1 MSRKVKI
8 GNLTIG
14 GGSRVALQSMTN
26 TPTADAAATAAQLA
40 RLKEAGC
47 DIARLAVC
55 DRSDIDAC
63 KSYIESA
70 GMPLVADIQF
80 DYKLA
85 IACAEAGFA
94 KIRFNPGNIGGE
106 NNVKLLTDAC
116 KRNSVAIR
124 IGVNSGSLDGKI
136 LAAYGN
142 TAQALVESAMENV
155 RLLEKCSFYDTVI
168 SVKSS
173 NVHTC
178 VKAYRMLAEKIDY
191 PLHIGVTE
199 SGGGEA
205 ALLKSAV
212 ALGSLL
218 IDGIGDTIRVSLSED
233 PANEIYAAKKIL
245 RAAGVDKNY
254 CEIVSCPT
262 CSRCNY
268 DLFSVVREMQE
279 YVKDVEI
286 PLKIAVMGCVV
297 NGPGE
302 AADCDFG
309 VAGGKDRA
317 VLFRKGKVFKTID
330 CGDIIAEL
338 KKLTDEFIKK

>member
-26 TPTADAAATAAQLA
+26 TPTSDTAATAAQLA
-40 RLKEAGC
+40 RLKEVGC

-233 PANEIYAAKKIL
+233 PVNEIYAAKKIL

-254 CEIVSCPT
+254 CEIV
-262 CSRCNY
+262 
-268 DLFSVVREMQE
+268 
-279 YVKDVEI
+279 
-286 PLKIAVMGCVV
+286 
-297 NGPGE
+297 
-302 AADCDFG
+302 
-309 VAGGKDRA
+309 
-317 VLFRKGKVFKTID
+317 
-330 CGDIIAEL
+330 
-338 KKLTDEFIKK
+338 